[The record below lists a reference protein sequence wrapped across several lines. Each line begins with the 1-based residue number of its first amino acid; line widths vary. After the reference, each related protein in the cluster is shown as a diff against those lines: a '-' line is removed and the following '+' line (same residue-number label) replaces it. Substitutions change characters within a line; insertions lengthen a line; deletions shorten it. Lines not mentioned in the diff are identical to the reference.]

1 MPLSHPEMLQD
12 DCAGVTRAAE
22 VLRAGGLLGLPTETV
37 YGLAADACNAQAV
50 ARIFEAKGRPRFNPL
65 IVHVATLDQVAD
77 VAELTPEAHALASA
91 FWPGAMTLV
100 LPSRNMVA
108 DLVSGGLATLAV
120 RVPAHPLARRVL
132 EEFGGP
138 VAAPSANPSGR
149 VSPTLAQ
156 HVADGLGDKLDAI
169 LDGGACG
176 VGLESTILAPGAG
189 GVRLLREGGIARE
202 DVARVAGPLVDDLT
216 PGRVEAPGQ
225 MERHYATR
233 VPLAMGGAVRPNDVT
248 IGFGATVG
256 DLSLS
261 ERGDLVE
268 AAARLFSVMHAAD
281 GLAQSRGAA
290 RIHVAPIPEV
300 GLGRAI
306 NDRLRRA
313 AFDQA

>member
-1 MPLSHPEMLQD
+1 MLQD

-37 YGLAADACNAQAV
+37 YGLAADARNPQAV

-65 IVHVATLDQVAD
+65 IVHVACVEDAETLVEVTAD
-77 VAELTPEAHALASA
+77 ARALADA

-100 LPSRNMVA
+100 LPSRGVVA

-132 EEFGGP
+132 EAFGGP

-149 VSPTLAQ
+149 ISPTRAA
-156 HVADGLGDKLDAI
+156 HVADGLGGKVDAI
-169 LDGGACG
+169 LDGGACV
-176 VGLESTILAPGAG
+176 VGLESTILAPGDG
-189 GVRLLREGGIARE
+189 GVRLLREGGISRE

-225 MERHYATR
+225 MERHYATQ
-233 VPLAMGGAVRPNDVT
+233 VPLARGGAPLPGDVT
-248 IGFGATVG
+248 IGFGAMAG
-256 DLSLS
+256 DLTLS
-261 ERGDLVE
+261 ESGDLVE

-281 GLAQSRGAA
+281 ALAQGRGAA
-290 RIHVAPIPEV
+290 RIHVAEIPEV

-313 AFDQA
+313 SFDQA